1 LTYLV
6 RGQFQGVEKQIVGNL
21 PLGFE
26 RTFLLN
32 QPSEKRTSPFEVAA
46 PLLIDAAVAMN
57 LPANLKAKPPTDARQ
72 STESRFVSCNVVTET
87 SDHGWNVSYHLA
99 ESAGRFPAGDYSSHC
114 RALQQA
120 VDLLRPRLIATA
132 EEPALLKSFVR

>member
-1 LTYLV
+1 LSRPIPGT
-6 RGQFQGVEKQIVGNL
+6 RKTNWGNL
-21 PLGFE
+21 PVGFE

-46 PLLIDAAVAMN
+46 PLLIDAAVAMS
-57 LPANLKAKPPTDARQ
+57 LPSNLKAKPPAEARQ
-72 STESRFVSCNVVTET
+72 STESRFVNCNVVTET
-87 SDHGWNVSYHLA
+87 SDHGWHVSYHLA
-99 ESAGRFPAGDYSSHC
+99 ESAGRFPPGDYSSHC

-132 EEPALLKSFVR
+132 EEPALLKSSVR